1 MRSDVLLGSVAL
13 SCQNVWSML
22 AYGTFLCANREA
34 NTIFRGNSLA
44 TRCIDD
50 MMKIVGKNYLA
61 VTLKPVINEV
71 RITKHRSINT
81 RTHKLCV
88 EARMGVAGVFLKTTR
103 WTAAFP
109 LQTCGY
115 ETFIE
120 RLGAVTRHCVDLL
133 RTVFSALTP
142 RHKVV
147 NTCSLSVISCW
158 SSNTRRHNASH

>member
-1 MRSDVLLGSVAL
+1 
-13 SCQNVWSML
+13 ML

-103 WTAAFP
+103 
-109 LQTCGY
+109 
-115 ETFIE
+115 
-120 RLGAVTRHCVDLL
+120 
-133 RTVFSALTP
+133 
-142 RHKVV
+142 
-147 NTCSLSVISCW
+147 
-158 SSNTRRHNASH
+158 